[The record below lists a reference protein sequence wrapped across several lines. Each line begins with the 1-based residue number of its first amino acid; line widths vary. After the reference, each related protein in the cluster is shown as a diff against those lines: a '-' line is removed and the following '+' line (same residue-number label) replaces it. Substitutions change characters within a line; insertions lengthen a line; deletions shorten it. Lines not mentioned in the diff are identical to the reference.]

1 MKAINLFEALNSVA
15 LEHHLKLSI
24 LNVKYGI
31 ETNDEIGF
39 SHRYEV
45 MGGVFNNIKPIES
58 ETNYLLGETR
68 LKPSKKNYDIVIAGF
83 PIGIKGANPKTPLN
97 IELAIESFRFIQEN
111 GVGLY
116 EFQNNF
122 YQSSALDINLN
133 LRFKE
138 VGFFINGVISVPKV
152 LTPYHGVKTSVF
164 IVSRKETSDIFVG
177 EIENSKDVSLF
188 VTNYLNNN
196 KYSLDK
202 KSGWINKESFFPGGF
217 EKLNYE
223 NIKSR
228 TKSDYLNYK
237 KYKLSQLVKKI
248 NKGKSKEKF
257 TELTDTVYI
266 PSIGKSSCVTSIER
280 LKNKHQNYYQIIID
294 NKIALNTYIADFLNS
309 PLGLSLR
316 SSHETGFIPS
326 LNKASLENFLIPIP
340 EKSVQNEIISILGRF
355 NTIKKSIDEFGGSI
369 MLNPVSEIEVKSQID
384 KISEILGTLTSSQQI
399 KILINEGE
407 SKTVEFK
414 ETFSLDIKDR
424 TKQPRLIESSIKTI
438 AAFLNSDGGN
448 LLIGVTDDGEIKGID
463 EEIELFDKSIDKFL
477 LRFKSNLKKRIGE
490 SIYPLINQRLVKV
503 EDKFVF
509 QISCQPTF
517 ESIFTED
524 NIFYIRTNP
533 ATDKLDGKKM
543 LEYIEN
549 RKKLSG

>member
-1 MKAINLFEALNSVA
+1 MKAKNFFEVLNSVA
-15 LEHHLKLSI
+15 LKHYSKLSI
-24 LNVKYGI
+24 LNVKYG
-31 ETNDEIGF
+31 TKANDKIGI
-39 SHRYEV
+39 SSRGDV
-45 MGGVFNNIKPIES
+45 IGGVFNNIKPIEC
-58 ETNYLLGETR
+58 ETNYLLEEIR
-68 LKPSKKNYDIVIAGF
+68 LKPSKRDYDIVIAGF
-83 PIGIKGANPKTPLN
+83 PLGVKGANTKTPLN
-97 IELAIESFRFIQEN
+97 IELAIESLRFIQEN

-122 YQSSALDINLN
+122 YVSPTFDTNLN

-138 VGFFINGVISVPKV
+138 KGFYINGVISIPKA
-152 LTPYHGVKTSVF
+152 LTPYHGVRTSVF

-177 EIENSKDVSLF
+177 EILTLKDISIF
-188 VTNYLNNN
+188 VDNYFNNT
-196 KYSLDK
+196 KYSLDIE
-202 KSGWINKESFFPGGF
+202 SGWINKESFFPGGF

-237 KYKLSQLVKKI
+237 NYQLSQIVKNI
-248 NKGKSKEKF
+248 NKGKSKEQF
-257 TELTDTVYI
+257 TELSDAVYI
-266 PSIGKSSCVTSIER
+266 PSIGKSSCVTSIEK

-294 NKIALNTYIADFLNS
+294 NNIALNTYIAFFLNS
-309 PLGLSLR
+309 PLGMSLR
-316 SSHETGFIPS
+316 ASHETGFIPS
-326 LNKASLENFLIPIP
+326 INKASLEKFLIPIP
-340 EKSVQNEIISILGRF
+340 EKSIQNEISSILGRF
-355 NTIKKSIDEFGGSI
+355 DIIKKSIDEFGGSI

-384 KISEILGTLTSSQQI
+384 KISEILGTLTASQQI
-399 KILINEGE
+399 KILINDGE

-424 TKQPRLIESSIKTI
+424 TKQPRLIEASIKTI

-477 LRFKSNLKKRIGE
+477 LRFKNNLKTRIGE
-490 SIYPLINQRLVKV
+490 SIYPLIDQRLVKV
-503 EDKFVF
+503 GGKFVF
-509 QISCQPTF
+509 QITCQPTF
-517 ESIFTED
+517 ESIFVED